1 MNEITTDND
10 IHISMSTTF
19 PDNIEGLRDI
29 IANDRTQ
36 THIKG
41 ALSAGD
47 GGGGLWVFNAS
58 DLSYE
63 VTNYP
68 HLFIAPNTDKTGKSG
83 AWSLDI
89 ADRINA
95 IQLGV
100 GLKGL
105 DTSVDISDMIK
116 PKKPR
121 NPNDINEV
129 IAYNLELGKYS
140 SAIFARQAVEAAVF
154 NKSVLD
160 EIVFWA
166 NSKYY
171 IQLPPRPIYITYLK
185 YEGVVPK
192 FKGTFATN
200 RQQGTMFVTSDALS
214 TEPVFKVTSRMD
226 IPENR
231 VTGLFMED
239 ISTVSMDFFSVPNY
253 NTFTDN
259 RSIRTCYDFN
269 FAGTQVHL
277 NRLYAGGFK
286 RGLIANELWDGFIGE
301 IRILYCSDPIGS
313 VPAVFF
319 GSKNNDNT
327 NNLQIDHLHVEFSPW
342 SLELGFCEHVT
353 FNVVKCESYRIIDA
367 TNYIVK
373 INAEAT
379 KLKINS
385 LHVTTQNATKTH
397 AIYDAGQF
405 TEINTLW
412 CSGGQSLEF
421 PYSGIHWH
429 YGASLTN
436 SKKVIKNAHMNQ
448 IYAADGTDP
457 SDYPIIL
464 ANYQRFDGTLRVS
477 DSYSSSKGTFAN
489 INTGLIAVGT
499 QCEISDIHL
508 IVGSGAKYA
517 GPVLLFKGDG
527 SNVVRITQ
535 TAGNKIFRLAGGNS
549 FNNYIGMFGSQF
561 QSSSDEVIYT
571 YGKRIV
577 FITSPTKVSQFYGMV
592 GDLVTIISNVEGSFL
607 VYSPDKIITI
617 NGSTLAMMKGVPYT
631 FIMTANGTSA
641 QK

>member
-1 MNEITTDND
+1 MNKIPEDNF
-10 IHISMSTTF
+10 SYVKMSSEYA
-19 PDNIEGLRDI
+19 DNIEALRDI
-29 IANDRTQ
+29 IPNNGTQ
-36 THIKG
+36 VQVKG
-41 ALSAGD
+41 ALSVGD
-47 GGGGLWVFNAS
+47 GGGGLWIFNANN
-58 DLSYE
+58 LSYE
-63 VTNYP
+63 VSKYP
-68 HLFIAPNTDKTGKSG
+68 HLFIAPNDDKTGKSG
-83 AWSLDI
+83 AWRL
-89 ADRINA
+89 ATTDRINA
-95 IQLGV
+95 IQYGV
-100 GLKGL
+100 GLKPL
-105 DTSVDISDMIK
+105 DTSVDISDIIK
-116 PKKPR
+116 PKAPEDPADV
-121 NPNDINEV
+121 NEIN
-129 IAYNLELGKYS
+129 AYNLSLGRYN
-140 SAIFARQAVEAAVF
+140 SAIFTRQATEAAAF

-160 EIVFWA
+160 ELVYFA

-171 IQLPPRPIYITYLK
+171 IHLPPKPIYISHLK

-200 RQQGTMFVTSDALS
+200 RQQGTMFVTTDALS
-214 TEPVFKVTSRMD
+214 TEPVIKVTSKMD
-226 IPENR
+226 LSVNR

-259 RSIRTCYDFN
+259 RSKRTCYDFN
-269 FAGTQVHL
+269 FAGAQIHL

-286 RGLIANELWDGFIGE
+286 QGFIANELWDGYIGE

-421 PYSGIHWH
+421 PYSGIHWY
-429 YGASLTN
+429 YGVSLTN
-436 SKKVIKNAHMNQ
+436 SKKVIRNAHMNQ
-448 IYAADGTDP
+448 MYAADGTDP

-477 DSYSSSKGTFAN
+477 DTYSSSKGTFVN

-508 IVGSGAKYA
+508 IVGSGVKYA
-517 GPVLLFKGDG
+517 GPILFFKGDG
-527 SNVVRITQ
+527 SNVARITQ
-535 TAGNKIFRLAGGNS
+535 TAGNKIFRLAGGSS
-549 FNNYIGMFGSQF
+549 FNNHIGIFGSQF
-561 QSSSDEVIYT
+561 QNSGNEIIYT

-577 FITSPTKVSQFYGMV
+577 FITSPTMASQLFGMV
-592 GDLVTIISNVEGSFL
+592 GDLVTIISKVEGSFL
-607 VYSPDKIITI
+607 AYSSDKIITT
-617 NGSTLAMMKGVPYT
+617 NGSTLAMIKGVPYT
-631 FIMTANGTSA
+631 FIMIANGTAA